1 MGVEWEFYALFFQH
15 KVFSNTF
22 IVVCTAT
29 FMDVSSYEGEDTF
42 KNQKKLTM
50 ESGTGKNN

>member
-42 KNQKKLTM
+42 KNQKKLIM